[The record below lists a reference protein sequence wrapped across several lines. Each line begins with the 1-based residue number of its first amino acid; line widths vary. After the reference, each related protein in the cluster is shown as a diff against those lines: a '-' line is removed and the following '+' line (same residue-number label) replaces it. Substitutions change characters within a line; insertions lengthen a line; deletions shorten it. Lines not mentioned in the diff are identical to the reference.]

1 VSVSVLAL
9 LIEAISRKYPGSTSR
24 QVGYHLVIEQIDFLG
39 DEFVGEK
46 LLSVVEEAK
55 GEPLGEGQLAS
66 ETQ

>member
-1 VSVSVLAL
+1 M
-9 LIEAISRKYPGSTSR
+9 LIEAISKEYPKATFR
-24 QVGYHLVIEQIDFLG
+24 QDGYHLVIEQIDFLG
-39 DEFVGEK
+39 DELVGEK